1 MKSVIF
7 ISENLRKMRG
17 MISALH
23 HNLPSYVDIKLA
35 RIECNDN
42 DKGDHLVEVGEL
54 PHKPYFQD
62 RRILAKG
69 ISECLFEYEDP
80 YLLTPESYTALL
92 QAEQEDFT
100 SRRKESRAETLLE
113 KKVQEG
119 EIYMGEEEIHDFITI
134 ARTGELPE
142 YFRAGQ

>member
-7 ISENLRKMRG
+7 ISADLKRMRS

-23 HNLPSYVDIKLA
+23 SNLPSYVDIKLA
-35 RIECNDN
+35 RIEYNDDSN
-42 DKGDHLVEVGEL
+42 QLIEAREL

-62 RRILAKG
+62 SRILTKG
-69 ISECLFEYEDP
+69 VPECIFEYEDP

-92 QAEQEDFT
+92 QAEQQDFT
-100 SRRKESRAETLLE
+100 SRSKESKAEALLE
-113 KKVQEG
+113 IKAKEG
-119 EIYMGEEEIHDFITI
+119 EIYLGEEEIRDFIAK
-134 ARTGELPE
+134 ARTGELPK